1 MKKLLL
7 TGLAIAGLAA
17 STFAQGYFIFND
29 SLTVGGIATGT
40 AGNYQSFTGG
50 IEVWEANTAAGAVPA
65 NLATILGATPTSGGV
80 QSAYGLL
87 TGDGFKL
94 ESTFSPASIVGGTF
108 ASPAANSYINMP
120 DAQGTV
126 ALAMFVW
133 NGTGSSFSAAGATA
147 VGFTAWTQATG
158 NYLASPTP
166 AAPPDTQSSDA
177 VMVPVPEP
185 SMLALAGLGAAALLI
200 FRRRK

>member
-29 SLTVGGIATGT
+29 GSAAGGIAVGS

-65 NLATILGATPTSGGV
+65 NIAAILAATPTSAGV

-94 ESTFSPASIVGGTF
+94 ESTYAPASITAGSF
-108 ASPAANSYINMP
+108 ASPAASSYINMP
-120 DAQGTV
+120 DASGTV

-133 NGTGSSFSAAGATA
+133 QGSGATFSTPGATA
-147 VGFTAWTQATG
+147 IGFTAWPQATA
-158 NYLASPTP
+158 NYAASPLP
-166 AAPPDTQSSDA
+166 PAPPDSQLSDA